1 MFSFAAQLGIIIINV
16 INLVVVGSVDNAK
29 DYAPRCQKAV

>member
-1 MFSFAAQLGIIIINV
+1 MFSYIAQLGIIIINV
-16 INLVVVGSVDNAK
+16 INLVVVELIGNAK

>member
-16 INLVVVGSVDNAK
+16 INLVVVGLVDNAK